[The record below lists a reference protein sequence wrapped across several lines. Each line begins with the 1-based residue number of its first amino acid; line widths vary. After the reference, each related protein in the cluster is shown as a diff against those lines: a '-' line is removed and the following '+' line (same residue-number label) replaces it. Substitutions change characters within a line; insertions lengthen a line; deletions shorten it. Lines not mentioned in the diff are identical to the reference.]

1 MMRIINDIRDLTLT
15 LYGQTL
21 TVNHVAEL
29 LDTGKDN
36 CLKLR
41 DELKQALVEE
51 SEMALVK

>member
-51 SEMALVK
+51 QDIALVK